1 MFLSLLCTQITF
13 SDIKK
18 IGQYLYMWDELTFL
32 WNELTTLQKDP
43 TIEWNDLILNDLT
56 MERNGR
62 KPLSL
67 GKITSMCAS
76 TSGVRPSFQIC
87 EARDYETMSL

>member
-43 TIEWNDLILNDLT
+43 TIEWNDLTLNDLT

-67 GKITSMCAS
+67 GKITSM
-76 TSGVRPSFQIC
+76 
-87 EARDYETMSL
+87 